1 MTAWRRRA
9 PRSRTRIRAR
19 WRVTF
24 VACAVTLSGTRA
36 FAQVVPAE
44 PVAPIEAPAPEGA
57 PPIEVQV
64 VLQLVVDASG
74 HVESA
79 VATSRAPVDAPDSF
93 VAAAVD
99 AVKASRFQPSTRDGR
114 PLRSRVEYVVVF
126 QAAASPPKPPPPP
139 APTAPTRPTSTNE
152 QDEDYAQVV
161 QVRGQSWSSPRG
173 LGDVRI
179 KRELLEASPR
189 QQTSEMLSAAPG
201 FFVDHEDGEGLG
213 NDVYLRGFDLEH
225 GSGIEMRVGS
235 IPINIP
241 THIQGQGYADANF
254 IIPEVVRSIRVLE
267 GPYDPRQGD
276 AAIVGSAYFDLGVVE
291 RGFQLK
297 TSYGSFNQARV
308 VGIVAPPEADEETF
322 AAFAL
327 RSTDGFGQDRASR
340 SASAM
345 AQYGFDIGPRDH
357 LRMLATAYAARQ
369 SEPGVVRLDDVTAG
383 RIGFYDAYPFLSQ
396 NQGVDSS
403 RFIVGADFDHVA
415 PSGARF
421 EFAPWIMWT
430 DFRARQNFTGDIQ
443 SSQIEPAVGGLGDL
457 FETTNV
463 ETAGGFTTRF
473 HSAPVHLGD
482 SIEVT
487 GEPGVVVRAG
497 HTDQTKSLLDP
508 SALFA
513 WDRRID
519 AGLDT
524 LDAGAYVDVDVRLF
538 KRLRVSGGPRA
549 DFLVESVDDRLAN
562 LVPAGAAPAGAL
574 PGARR
579 NLTAVAAGPR
589 ITAEYAITP
598 SIAPVVSYGEGFR
611 SLDQDRLAEGAAP
624 YSKVRSLEGGM
635 RASVLGGRYTTT
647 VSVFETRVGNEL
659 VFEAEA
665 GGLETENESIRR
677 GVVGSFVAKP
687 FDWFL
692 VSTALSV
699 TNAVFATNVPGVAH
713 FVPNVP
719 SILFRGDATVRGPIA
734 RVRGKILSGRAGV
747 GYTLLGG
754 RHLTDSVIGPIS
766 NVLNAG
772 AGLRYG
778 WLELGIEAY
787 NVLGLRYADD
797 EEVYVSDWAVHPGA
811 QRASLGTHI
820 TAAPPR
826 TILGTVALSF

>member
-1 MTAWRRRA
+1 MPRRA
-9 PRSRTRIRAR
+9 RAR
-19 WRVTF
+19 GKGGIRGRAIL
-24 VACAVTLSGTRA
+24 VACGVMLLGPRA

-44 PVAPIEAPAPEGA
+44 PVAPIEAAAPEGT
-57 PPIEVQV
+57 PPIEAQV

-79 VATSRAPVDAPDSF
+79 VATSRAPADAPDAF
-93 VAAAVD
+93 VEAAVAA
-99 AVKASRFQPSTRDGR
+99 VKEARFQPSTRDGR

-126 QAAASPPKPPPPP
+126 HAPASPPRPVAPPP
-139 APTAPTRPTSTNE
+139 APLAPSRPTSTNE

-161 QVRGQSWSSPRG
+161 QVRGHGWSSPRG

-201 FFVDHEDGEGLG
+201 FFVDHEDGEGVG
-213 NDVYLRGFDLEH
+213 NDVYLRGFDLDH

-254 IIPEVVRSIRVLE
+254 IIPEVVRSVRVLE

-276 AAIVGSAYFDLGVVE
+276 AAIVGSAYFDLGVAE
-291 RGFQLK
+291 RGYQLK
-297 TSYGSFNQARV
+297 TTYGSFNQARV

-327 RSTDGFGQDRASR
+327 RSTDGFGQDRASK
-340 SASAM
+340 SGSAM
-345 AQYGFDIGPRDH
+345 AQYGFDIGARDH
-357 LRMLATAYAARQ
+357 LRLLATAYAARQ
-369 SEPGVVRLDDVTAG
+369 SEPGVVRLDDYSAG

-396 NQGVDSS
+396 NQGVASS

-443 SSQIEPAVGGLGDL
+443 SSQIEPAIGGLGDL

-473 HSAPVHLGD
+473 HAAPVHLGEFV
-482 SIEVT
+482 EVT
-487 GEPGVVVRAG
+487 GEPGILVRAG

-508 SALFA
+508 VALFA

-524 LDAGAYVDVDVRLF
+524 LDAGAYVDLDVRLF

-549 DFLVESVDDRLAN
+549 DFLVEAVNDRLAN
-562 LVPAGAAPAGAL
+562 LVPGATPAGAL

-598 SIAPVVSYGEGFR
+598 SITPVFSYGEGFR

-624 YSKVRSLEGGM
+624 YSKVRSVEGGM
-635 RASVLGGRYTTT
+635 RAAVLGDRYTTT
-647 VSVFETRVGNEL
+647 LAVFETRVGNEL

-665 GGLETENESIRR
+665 GGLETEQQSIRR

-687 FDWFL
+687 FEWLL
-692 VSTALSV
+692 VSTALSI
-699 TNAVFATNVPGVAH
+699 NSAVFATNVPGVAH

-719 SILFRGDATVRGPIA
+719 AILFRGDATVRGPIG
-734 RVRGKILSGRAGV
+734 RVGGKEVTGRAGV

-754 RHLTDSVIGPIS
+754 RHLTDSVIGPTT

-772 AGLRYG
+772 AGVRYG

-797 EEVYVSDWAVHPGA
+797 EEVYVSNWSTRPGP
-811 QRASLGTHI
+811 QPASLGTHI